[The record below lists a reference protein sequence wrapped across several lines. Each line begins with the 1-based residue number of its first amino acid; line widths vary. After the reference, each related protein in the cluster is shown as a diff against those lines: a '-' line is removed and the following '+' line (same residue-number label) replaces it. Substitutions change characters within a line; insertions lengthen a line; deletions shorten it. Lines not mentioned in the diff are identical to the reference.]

1 MPDDEG
7 NYNPNAQAYFVTG
20 LYDFLL
26 ELMQEQ
32 YIKAAQGGFLDNI
45 TNINTI
51 IDYYEAQNDILWQQ
65 IYNDYGDCI
74 YETKYENTDEL
85 NSVSLYNQGILAFTK
100 QKFPVPSY
108 SVTGLDIGQL
118 EPIGIPRLSIGSK
131 IRVYNKYLNL
141 NDGEVDNLSFQNNE
155 LIVTQITYDLRN
167 AAKVTISVEKVQTY
181 ENIIE
186 KLLLSVKK

>member
-1 MPDDEG
+1 
-7 NYNPNAQAYFVTG
+7 
-20 LYDFLL
+20 
-26 ELMQEQ
+26 MQEQ
-32 YIKAAQGGFLDNI
+32 YVKAAQGGFLDNI

-51 IDYYEAQNDILWQQ
+51 IDYYEAQNDNLWQQ

-85 NSVSLYNQGILAFTK
+85 NSVSLYNQGILAFVK